1 MFSILKHISPIKDF
15 EQEREKEKKRKIG
28 EEPARESQ
36 KWNAQTQF
44 FPKRRKDK
52 KGHGWSVYR
61 EKRMKH
67 YVRFLFFSPTNHRS
81 FSFVDFSL
89 KISSSPAN
97 TTRKEEAKMG
107 ERFFQQGRVTCAVF
121 FCVYVCVLL
130 LFL

>member
-61 EKRMKH
+61 EKRNETLCK
-67 YVRFLFFSPTNHRS
+67 VSFFFPDEPS
-81 FSFVDFSL
+81 
-89 KISSSPAN
+89 I
-97 TTRKEEAKMG
+97 
-107 ERFFQQGRVTCAVF
+107 VF
-121 FCVYVCVLL
+121 FR
-130 LFL
+130 